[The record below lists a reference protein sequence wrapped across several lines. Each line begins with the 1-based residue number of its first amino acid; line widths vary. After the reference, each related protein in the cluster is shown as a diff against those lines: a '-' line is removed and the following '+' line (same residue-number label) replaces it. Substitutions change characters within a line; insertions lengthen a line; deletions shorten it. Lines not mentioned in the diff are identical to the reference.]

1 MNDQAGSNWDVIV
14 IGSGIGGMAAATA
27 LARYKRRVLL
37 LEQHYVLG
45 GFTHTFSRKGFTWDV
60 GVHCLGQLGPGMQIR
75 RIMDW
80 IGAGKLEFE
89 PFGKVY
95 ETFHFP
101 NGETFEFPDSKA
113 DFITSLKA
121 WFPDEHRA
129 IDLYFKAVSEAVRA
143 NVPYF
148 PLRTLPES
156 LIRIGE
162 RLIDRAGV
170 RWRGKTTEQVFKE
183 IGASPRLSAL
193 LSAQWGY
200 YGEPP
205 SRSSFALHASCI
217 AHFFNGAW
225 FPVGNASKFG
235 EILKGEIESRGGKVL
250 TRSPVAEILVEG
262 GKARGVVLKNGTEF
276 FAKKVI
282 SCTGAKASLKMI
294 PESTNIGFAWRKEI
308 ESFENTPAY
317 FSLYLGFE
325 GDIAKAGATRSSQ
338 WIYETWNQEDGIWNL
353 SKDEVPPALFCSFPS
368 LKDPHH
374 DAGPTQR
381 HTGELVTF
389 ADWKDFEKWSFSRRG
404 NRPTDYIQFKKTIED
419 RIFRLFEQ
427 RFPELAKLV
436 VYRELSTPLSTAFFN
451 TGATHG
457 AIYGLEHT
465 PRRFASSALRTRTPL
480 KNFYIGGCDVASCGI
495 AGGLVGG
502 LLAAATL
509 EPRVFAQIK

>member
-1 MNDQAGSNWDVIV
+1 MNDQENQNWDVIV

-27 LARYKRRVLL
+27 LARFKRKVLL

-60 GVHCLGQLGPGMQIR
+60 GVHCVGELGPGMQIR
-75 RIMDW
+75 RVIDW
-80 IGAGKLEFE
+80 LGAGKLQFE
-89 PFGKVY
+89 PFGKIY

-101 NGETFEFPDSKA
+101 NDETFQFPDSKA

-121 WFPDEHRA
+121 WFPDEHIA
-129 IDLYFKAVSEAVRA
+129 IDRYFKTVSEAIRA
-143 NVPYF
+143 NVPYY

-162 RLIDRAGV
+162 RLVDRAGV
-170 RWRGKTTEQVFKE
+170 KWREKTTDEVLTE
-183 IGASPRLSAL
+183 IGVSPRLKTIL
-193 LSAQWGY
+193 TAQWGY

-217 AHFFNGAW
+217 AHFLNGAW
-225 FPVGNASKFG
+225 FPVGNATKFG
-235 EILKGEIESRGGKVL
+235 EVLKVELESRGGKVL
-250 TRSPVAEILVEG
+250 TRSHVTEILVENG
-262 GKARGVVLKNGTEF
+262 MAKGVVLKNGMKY

-282 SCTGAKASLKMI
+282 SCTGAKTSLKMI
-294 PESTNIGFAWRKEI
+294 PESANISSRWRKEI
-308 ESFENTPAY
+308 ESFKNTPAY

-325 GDIAKAGATRSSQ
+325 GDVQKAGATRSSQ
-338 WIYETWNQEDGIWNL
+338 WIYETWDPEKVIWNL
-353 SKDEVPPALFCSFPS
+353 NQEEMPPVLFCSFPS

-374 DAGPTQR
+374 DAGPAQR

-389 ADWKDFEKWSFSRRG
+389 ADWKDFEKWSHSRRG

-419 RIFRLFEQ
+419 RIFRLFEKK
-427 RFPELAKLV
+427 FPDLAKLV
-436 VYRELSTPLSTAFFN
+436 IYRELSTPLSTVFFN
-451 TGATHG
+451 AGATQG

-465 PRRFASSALRTRTPL
+465 PRRFRSSALRTRTPL
-480 KNFYIGGCDVASCGI
+480 KNFYMGGCDIASCGV
-495 AGGLVGG
+495 AGGLMGG

-509 EPRVFAQIK
+509 EPRVFGKLT